1 MEVIVG
7 LTGRIR
13 KGAGQAGE
21 GGGILKGLGSD
32 YQNYK
37 QMMNEEQEGDS
48 FLTTLQ
54 PMNGVNQLES
64 EKFIF

>member
-1 MEVIVG
+1 MHTYALNTARPRKRLCG
-7 LTGRIR
+7 L
-13 KGAGQAGE
+13 QAVE
-21 GGGILKGLGSD
+21 
-32 YQNYK
+32 
-37 QMMNEEQEGDS
+37 MNEEQEGDF